1 MLNVLSIAGRL
12 VQKPELKSTS
22 CSFSVVE
29 FNLAIPQFS
38 KKEKKEALF
47 LKCVAYSN
55 IAERICKYCAKGD
68 KIAITGKLESYSYT
82 DKNGERQ
89 TRLQA
94 NVGNVEFMGA
104 SHKSSWQPATSDVG
118 AMAKSAAS
126 SDYQDGHEGLKEL
139 EALLNG

>member
-89 TRLQA
+89 TRMQA

-104 SHKSSWQPATSDVG
+104 SHKSSGQPDTSDVG

-126 SDYQDGHEGLKEL
+126 SDFQDGYKEL
-139 EALLNG
+139 EALLND